1 MTTVLVVDD
10 EPSYAEALTVS
21 LEREGFEVVAL
32 YDGPA
37 AVAYLETNAVD
48 LVLLDVMLPGM
59 SGVDVCRRIR
69 ASSQVPVIMVTAR
82 ADEIDAVVG
91 LEVGADD
98 YVAKPYRLRE
108 LVARM
113 RAVLRRA
120 ASGGPDDGLSG
131 GEDRSVLVQAGVRVD
146 VDRHVVHV
154 DDAPVDLPLREFELL
169 VYLMERAGRVVTRD
183 ALMHNVWGYDYVG
196 DTKTIDVHIRRL
208 RSRVE
213 RDPANPVRIRTVRGL
228 GYRFE
233 TEA

>member
-1 MTTVLVVDD
+1 MTKVLVVDD
-10 EPSYAEALTVS
+10 EPSYAEALMVS

-32 YDGPA
+32 YDGPS
-37 AVAYLETNAVD
+37 AVVYLEANVVD

-113 RAVLRRA
+113 RAVLRRSTLAPAEDA
-120 ASGGPDDGLSG
+120 AVDD
-131 GEDRSVLVQAGVRVD
+131 ERIVLVGAGIRVD
-146 VDRHVVHV
+146 VDRHAVQLLAHQRLEDGRTHQRRGAEGGSGVRQIGRAHV
-154 DDAPVDLPLREFELL
+154 
-169 VYLMERAGRVVTRD
+169 
-183 ALMHNVWGYDYVG
+183 
-196 DTKTIDVHIRRL
+196 
-208 RSRVE
+208 
-213 RDPANPVRIRTVRGL
+213 
-228 GYRFE
+228 
-233 TEA
+233 